1 MNDISTIILRS
12 GLNSLIYENDES
24 FKKSLINSLSF
35 KLNEAVKDAQE
46 SFASN
51 MLYSAEETKDSENI
65 KKLVEFFENY
75 NVKTNSKLNLKNNTS
90 INITEEQVKNLK
102 VLFDSLNTK
111 NREILAKELLE
122 DVTGVKRT
130 IDFYERAQRA
140 LK

>member
-51 MLYSAEETKDSENI
+51 MLYSVEETKDSENI

-75 NVKTNSKLNLKNNTS
+75 NVKTNNKLNLKNHTS
-90 INITEEQVKNLK
+90 INITEEQVTNLK
-102 VLFDSLNTK
+102 LLFNSLNTK

-122 DVTGVKRT
+122 DVAGVKRA